1 MKPERMKGIINEC
14 LREVRKQASSEKKP
28 DDRYISGILNR
39 YLRGIPAFRD
49 LKVSERRYVRRQVVN
64 SILYWDVL
72 TDLLEDDA
80 VSEIMVNGPDKIY
93 IERRGRLYLSSI
105 RFRCREDAEEIA
117 RRIIPGISFATP
129 IGNARL
135 PQGYRVNVVREP
147 IALDSPIITIRKFSK
162 QAMSIEMLIQ
172 YKSITREVADQLEK
186 LVRAKYNI
194 FVSGG
199 TGSGKTTFLNALSN
213 FIPRKERVITIE
225 DPAELQLNSV
235 DNLVRLETRTANPS
249 SAGQEKAITIQ
260 DLIKSA
266 LRMRP
271 DRIVVGEVRGAEAL
285 DMLQAMN
292 TGHEG
297 SMSTGH
303 ANSCRGMLRRLE
315 SLVLSGEAGGKLP
328 VPVIRTQIAESLDLM
343 IHLGRLRDKSR
354 RVLEINEVL
363 DVEDGEITLNPIYR
377 FRETGTDPAGRII
390 GILERTENSFQNVE
404 KLRFAGIFED
414 I

>member
-1 MKPERMKGIINEC
+1 MNRADLDSVVE
-14 LREVRKQASSEKKP
+14 
-28 DDRYISGILNR
+28 R
-39 YLRGIPAFRD
+39 YLKKVQELAKSGAGQKVTEKGLSDMLSDLLRD
-49 LKVSERRYVRRQVVN
+49 DPLFPYLKVSERRHIRKQVIDA
-64 SILYWDVL
+64 ILHWDVL
-72 TDLLEDDA
+72 TDLLDDDS
-80 VSEIMVNGPDKIY
+80 VTEIMINGPDHIY
-93 IERRGRLYLSSI
+93 VEQRGRVLRSRL
-105 RFRCREDAEEIA
+105 RFRTRQSAEEIA
-117 RRIIPGISFATP
+117 RRIIPTVSFKEP

-135 PQGYRVNVVREP
+135 PQGFRVNVVQEP
-147 IALDSPIITIRKFSK
+147 VALDSPIITIRKFSR
-162 QAMSIEMLIQ
+162 QAMSIAMLIQ
-172 YKSITREVADQLEK
+172 YKSITQEVADKLEL
-186 LVRAKYNI
+186 LVRSKYNI

-213 FIPRKERVITIE
+213 FIPRSERVITIE
-225 DPAELQLNSV
+225 DPAELQLTSV
-235 DNLVRLETRTANPS
+235 DNLVRLETRTGDNVDLP
-249 SAGQEKAITIQ
+249 ITIQ

-303 ANSCRGMLRRLE
+303 ANSCQGMLRRLE

-328 VPVIRTQIAESLDLM
+328 VPVIRSQIAESLDVM

-363 DVEDGEITLNPIYR
+363 DVADGEIQLNPIYV
-377 FRETGTDPAGRII
+377 FRETGVDENGRIQ
-390 GILERTENSFQNVE
+390 GVLERTGNPFRNVE
-404 KLRFAGIFED
+404 KLRFAGITDD

>member
-1 MKPERMKGIINEC
+1 MNADRMKGIVNDS
-14 LREVRKQASSEKKP
+14 LREVRKQASTEKKP
-28 DDRYISGILNR
+28 DEAYLSRILNR
-39 YLRGIPAFRD
+39 QLRDIPEFRD
-49 LKVSERRYVRRQVVN
+49 MKVSERRYVRRQVIN

-72 TDLLEDDA
+72 TDLLNDDA
-80 VSEIMVNGPDKIY
+80 VTEIMVNGPDKIY
-93 IERRGRLYLSSI
+93 TERQGKLYLSGI
-105 RFRCREDAEEIA
+105 RFRSKEDAEEVA
-117 RRIIPGISFATP
+117 RRIIPTISFANP

-147 IALDSPIITIRKFSK
+147 VALDSPTITIRKFSK
-162 QAMSIEMLIQ
+162 KAMSVEMLIH

-235 DNLVRLETRTANPS
+235 DNLVRLETRTAQPN
-249 SAGQEKAITIQ
+249 QDNAITIQ

-363 DVEDGEITLNPIYR
+363 GMADGDIVLNPIYR
-377 FRETGTDPAGRII
+377 FRELGTDEAGKII
-390 GILERTENSFQNVE
+390 GELERTENPFQNME
-404 KLRFAGIFED
+404 KLRFAGIFDE